1 MGALRCSARVLAV
14 SKYTGRLKTQANN
27 YLKKSAQPYKLYKL
41 LSALSWVR
49 CAAARAFWRIL
60 SSGTGSVELQVEHN
74 SPPVSQGPL
83 FSRPTL
89 GFGRV
94 VGGVLT
100 TTLDL

>member
-60 SSGTGSVELQVEHN
+60 SSGTGSVELQVEQ
-74 SPPVSQGPL
+74 STAADSERQIVSEAQVRHCPL
-83 FSRPTL
+83 
-89 GFGRV
+89 
-94 VGGVLT
+94 
-100 TTLDL
+100 D